1 MANLV
6 FKNIEKIYPG
16 EVKAVSDFNLEIK
29 DEEFIIFIGPS
40 GSGKSTVLRM
50 IAGLE
55 DISNGEL
62 YIDLRFYVST
72 L

>member
-40 GSGKSTVLRM
+40 
-50 IAGLE
+50 
-55 DISNGEL
+55 
-62 YIDLRFYVST
+62 
-72 L
+72 

>member
-29 DEEFIIFIGPS
+29 DEEFIIFNIIENKILP
-40 GSGKSTVLRM
+40 R
-50 IAGLE
+50 
-55 DISNGEL
+55 NN
-62 YIDLRFYVST
+62 
-72 L
+72 